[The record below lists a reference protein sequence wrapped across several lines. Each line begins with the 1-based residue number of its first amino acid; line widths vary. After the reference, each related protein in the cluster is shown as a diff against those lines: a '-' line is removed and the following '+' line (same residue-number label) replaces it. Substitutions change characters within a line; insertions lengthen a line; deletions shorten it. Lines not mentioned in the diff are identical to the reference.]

1 MKIQIVEVC
10 KTFNETMV
18 VDQLSFEVEPG
29 KVVGLLGPN
38 GAGKTTTIRMIL
50 DILKPDRGQITFDGQ
65 SVNRQIRN
73 RIGYLPEE
81 RGLYQK
87 FRVMDVIW
95 YFGRLKN
102 LPKRK
107 SHIEAVRLLDA
118 FNMIDY
124 VDEPIG
130 HLSKG
135 TQQKLQFLVCL
146 IHNPDI
152 LIMDEPMAS
161 LDPINQQL
169 IRTRIFKLRD
179 EGKTIL
185 LSTHQLLEAE
195 NLCDYFVLIDHGKVV
210 LQGTLS
216 QIQKN
221 FDQNMMVIET
231 KQDPDLLKG
240 ITGIRKIERRDSAL
254 YLLLDKSAQSKEIM
268 QKIIQKID
276 VSRLEV
282 YKPSLHDIF
291 MQTIKGTH

>member
-1 MKIQIVEVC
+1 MKIQIAEVC

-18 VDQLSFEVEPG
+18 VDQLSFEVEAG

-65 SVNRQIRN
+65 TVNRQIRN

-118 FNMIDY
+118 FKMIDY

-152 LIMDEPMAS
+152 LIMDEPMAG

-195 NLCDYFVLIDHGKVV
+195 SLCDYFVLIDHGKVV
-210 LQGTLS
+210 LQGTLP

-221 FDQNMMVIET
+221 YDQNMMVIET
-231 KQDPDLLKG
+231 NQDPGLLKG

-254 YLLLDKSAQSKEIM
+254 YLLLDKNAQSKEIM
-268 QKIIQKID
+268 LKIIQKID

>member
-1 MKIQIVEVC
+1 MNIQIQEISKIFKELTVADRIS
-10 KTFNETMV
+10 FN
-18 VDQLSFEVEPG
+18 VEPG

-50 DILKPDRGQITFDGQ
+50 DILKPDSGQIIFDGQ
-65 SVNRQIRN
+65 PINRQIRN

-87 FRVMDVIW
+87 FQVMDVIW

-107 SHIEAVRLLDA
+107 SHIEAIRLLDA
-118 FNMIDY
+118 FKMIDY
-124 VDEPIG
+124 VEEPIG

-152 LIMDEPMAS
+152 LIMDEPMAG
-161 LDPINQQL
+161 LDPINQQI
-169 IRTRIFKLRD
+169 IRAKILQLRD

-210 LQGTLS
+210 LQGTLP

-221 FDQNMMVIET
+221 YDQNMMVIET
-231 KQDPDLLKG
+231 RQDPDLLKG
-240 ITGIRKIERRDSAL
+240 IAGIRKIERRDSAL
-254 YLLLDKSAQSKEIM
+254 YLLLDKNAQSKEIM
-268 QKIIQKID
+268 QKIIQKVD

-282 YKPSLHDIF
+282 HKPSLHDIF
-291 MQTIKGTH
+291 MQTIKGAQ

>member
-1 MKIQIVEVC
+1 MKIQISEVC
-10 KTFNETMV
+10 KTFKELTV

-29 KVVGLLGPN
+29 KIVGLLGPN

-65 SVNRQIRN
+65 TVNRHIRN

-87 FRVMDVIW
+87 FKVMDVIW

-107 SHIEAVRLLDA
+107 SHIEAIRLLDA
-118 FNMIDY
+118 FKMIDY

-169 IRTRIFKLRD
+169 IRTKILQLRD

-210 LQGTLS
+210 LQGALP

-221 FDQNMMVIET
+221 YDQNMMVIET
-231 KQDPDLLKG
+231 KQDPGLLRG
-240 ITGIRKIERRDSAL
+240 IAGIRKIERRDSAL
-254 YLLLDKSAQSKEIM
+254 YLLLDKNAQSKEIM

>member
-1 MKIQIVEVC
+1 MKIQISEVC
-10 KTFNETMV
+10 KTFKEIMV

-50 DILKPDRGQITFDGQ
+50 DILKPDRGHITFDGQ
-65 SVNRQIRN
+65 TVNRNIRN

-87 FRVMDVIW
+87 FKVMDVIW

-107 SHIEAVRLLDA
+107 SHIEAIRLLDT
-118 FNMIDY
+118 FKMIDY

-152 LIMDEPMAS
+152 LIMDEPMAG

-169 IRTRIFKLRD
+169 IRTKILQLRD

-195 NLCDYFVLIDHGKVV
+195 SLCDYFVLIDHGKVV
-210 LQGTLS
+210 LQGTLP

-240 ITGIRKIERRDSAL
+240 ITGIRRIERRDSAL
-254 YLLLDKSAQSKEIM
+254 YLLLDKNAQSKEIM
-268 QKIIQKID
+268 QKIIQRIE

>member
-1 MKIQIVEVC
+1 MNIQIQEISKIFKELTVADRIS
-10 KTFNETMV
+10 FN
-18 VDQLSFEVEPG
+18 VEPG

-50 DILKPDRGQITFDGQ
+50 DILKPDSGQIIFDGQ
-65 SVNRQIRN
+65 PINRQIRN

-87 FRVMDVIW
+87 FQVMDVIW

-107 SHIEAVRLLDA
+107 SHIEAIRLLDA
-118 FNMIDY
+118 FKMIDY
-124 VDEPIG
+124 VEEPIG

-152 LIMDEPMAS
+152 LIMDEPMAG
-161 LDPINQQL
+161 LDPINQQI
-169 IRTRIFKLRD
+169 IRAKILQLRD
-179 EGKTIL
+179 EGKAIL

-210 LQGTLS
+210 LQGTLP
-216 QIQKN
+216 QIQKSY
-221 FDQNMMVIET
+221 DQNMMVVET
-231 KQDPDLLKG
+231 KQDPGLLKG
-240 ITGIRKIERRDSAL
+240 IAGIRKMELRDSAL
-254 YLLLDKSAQSKEIM
+254 YLLLDKNAQVKEIM
-268 QKIIQKID
+268 QKIIQKVD

-282 YKPSLHDIF
+282 HKPSLHDIF
-291 MQTIKGTH
+291 MQTIKGAQ